1 MKSLLQAETRKEF
14 YQRLEQLKADRHP
27 KWGRMNCEQM
37 LAHLSDSL
45 RMALGELAVKP
56 KPSPLKYFPL
66 KQLTIYWLPWP
77 KGVPTAPELIARQ
90 ADNWQKELV
99 TIQELLDRFGK
110 AENRKDWPEH
120 PAFGKLSA
128 QDWGV
133 LQYRHL
139 DHHFRQFGI

>member
-1 MKSLLQAETRKEF
+1 MKSLLQAQTRKEF
-14 YQRLEQLKADRHP
+14 HQRLEQLKADRP
-27 KWGRMNCEQM
+27 AQWGRMNCEQM

-45 RMALGELAVKP
+45 RMALGELSVKP

-90 ADNWQKELV
+90 ADNWQKELA
-99 TIQELLDRFGK
+99 TIKELLDRFGK
-110 AENRKDWPEH
+110 AENRSDWPQH

-133 LQYRHL
+133 LQYRHF